1 MWLQMIK
8 FALKCCVIVWILVLL
23 VSCDDRIKE
32 LQEGSAVA
40 IQTAPDE
47 LSKAFV
53 WLPEL
58 GGLGATVSQP
68 YQVWMQKGEKQ
79 RALIFE
85 ADKTDGIRLTWK
97 SSSELEICYKQAQIT
112 HFLNFF
118 VVAEQDSSQ
127 IYQVEIV
134 LRKVQK
140 LSDC

>member
-8 FALKCCVIVWILVLL
+8 FALKCCVVVWIFVLL

-32 LQEGSAVA
+32 LQEGRVVAV
-40 IQTAPDE
+40 QTAPDG

-85 ADKTDGIRLTWK
+85 ADKTDGVRLAWK
-97 SSSELEICYKQAQIT
+97 SPSELAVCYQHAQIT
-112 HFLNFF
+112 HFINFF
-118 VVAEQDSSQ
+118 VVAEQDSWQ
-127 IYQVEIV
+127 IYEVEIV